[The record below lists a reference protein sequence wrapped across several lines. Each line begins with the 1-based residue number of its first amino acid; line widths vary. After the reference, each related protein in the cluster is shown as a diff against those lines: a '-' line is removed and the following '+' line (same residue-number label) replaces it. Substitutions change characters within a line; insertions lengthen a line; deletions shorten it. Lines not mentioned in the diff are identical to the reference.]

1 MVGNI
6 GLHLKKEKNSAHLV
20 VLENVIIF
28 NTTYVVVSIKIF
40 SILAKFEIWKK
51 MHCFCFSISNLVYL
65 VVCWVESP
73 W

>member
-6 GLHLKKEKNSAHLV
+6 GLLLKTDKNSAHLV

-51 MHCFCFSISNLVYL
+51 CTVFVLAFLTLSI
-65 VVCWVESP
+65 
-73 W
+73 

>member
-40 SILAKFEIWKK
+40 SILAKFEI
-51 MHCFCFSISNLVYL
+51 
-65 VVCWVESP
+65 
-73 W
+73 

>member
-28 NTTYVVVSIKIF
+28 NTTNVVVSIKIF
-40 SILAKFEIWKK
+40 SILAKFETWKK
-51 MHCFCFSISNLVYL
+51 NALFLF
-65 VVCWVESP
+65 
-73 W
+73 